1 MGIAGDAGP
10 RITGSIAVANRLA
23 RQPLVAMTV
32 TDQAIAPLDDA
43 ADQATETYPEPL
55 ILPRPQHNVS
65 RAQID
70 VEVLKVLYR
79 LHHQG
84 YQAFL
89 VGGSVRDLLLGR
101 TPKDFDIATDA
112 HPQEIRRLFRNS
124 RIIGRRFRLVQVFF
138 KGGKVVEVSTFRRRS
153 EYEGPDEVLAPNNT
167 FGTPAEDAHR
177 RDLTINGLFYNIADF
192 SIIDYVGGLA
202 DLQNRLI
209 RVIGPPEVR
218 FRRDPVRMLRVLRH
232 AARTGFAIDPA
243 TWTAI
248 LEQRHLIRL
257 CNASRVRDELLKD
270 FKSGACA
277 PFLDLMLSSG
287 LLAAILPC
295 LEKWLAEK
303 TFAVAVRSR
312 LQEIFQTV
320 DKLLRAGLTCS
331 ESFFWTAFLIP
342 FLEQTM
348 NLPLP
353 EIGPEIIGPYVEQ
366 ALQPLEFAPGR
377 REEVL
382 LLWLTTAQILRSLS
396 SGQRLPARLRRRV
409 CFPEA
414 WLLAHLLAGA
424 PEDFFQN
431 IADQAAIPPPAPA
444 PQPTPAPK
452 KRRRGRQLRARKKI

>member
-1 MGIAGDAGP
+1 MAALGDDRP
-10 RITGSIAVANRLA
+10 V
-23 RQPLVAMTV
+23 VE
-32 TDQAIAPLDDA
+32 
-43 ADQATETYPEPL
+43 ETYPEPVVV
-55 ILPRPQHNVS
+55 PRAEHNLS
-65 RAQID
+65 RALID

-84 YQAFL
+84 YRAFL
-89 VGGSVRDLLLGR
+89 VGGSVRDLLLAR
-101 TPKDFDIATDA
+101 KPKDFDIATDA

-153 EYEGPDEVLAPNNT
+153 EFEGTDEVLAPNNT

-232 AARTGFAIDPA
+232 AARTGFAIDAA

-257 CNASRVRDELLKD
+257 CNPSRVRDELLKD
-270 FKSGACA
+270 FKSGASA
-277 PFLDLMLSSG
+277 PFLALMLSSG
-287 LLAAILPC
+287 LLAAILPF
-295 LEKWLAEK
+295 LEKTHAE
-303 TFAVAVRSR
+303 TARRASLQVR
-312 LQEIFQTV
+312 LQELFGRLDGLIQ
-320 DKLLRAGLTCS
+320 AGLPCS
-331 ESFFWTAFLIP
+331 EP
-342 FLEQTM
+342 FLWTTFL
-348 NLPLP
+348 LPCLELLLELP
-353 EIGPEIIGPYVEQ
+353 VQEIPPETVAASIEQ

-377 REEVL
+377 REDIL
-382 LLWLTTAQILRSLS
+382 LLWLTTVQVLRARAT
-396 SGQRLPARLRRRV
+396 GQRLPARLRRRV

-414 WLLAHLLAGA
+414 WLLAHLLAGG
-424 PEDFFQN
+424 PEEFFQK
-431 IADQAAIPPPAPA
+431 IAAQAAITPPAPE
-444 PQPTPAPK
+444 PPAPK
-452 KRRRGRQLRARKKI
+452 KRRRGRHLRSRKKIRPS